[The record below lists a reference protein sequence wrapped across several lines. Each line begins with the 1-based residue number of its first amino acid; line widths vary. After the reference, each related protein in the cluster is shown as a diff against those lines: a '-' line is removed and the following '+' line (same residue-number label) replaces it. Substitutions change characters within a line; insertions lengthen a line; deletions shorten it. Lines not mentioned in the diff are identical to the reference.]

1 MEIHSVLSKLNIKMS
16 RQELIENDI
25 SVVTEAIRVRKVKL
39 EELQEDIKLLESE
52 NEFDQKIL
60 YIRKEE
66 LSKLKRNN

>member
-1 MEIHSVLSKLNIKMS
+1 MS

-66 LSKLKRNN
+66 LSKLKRNS